1 VPDNVGV
8 HDNGLFAAVDV
19 HYSGPTSPKA
29 ALITAADP
37 RFAELAGTKT
47 IQVAEAAPYRPG
59 EFYLRE
65 LPPILAVCRDAGPLA
80 LIVVDG
86 YVDLEPGGRPG
97 LGAHVHD
104 ELRIP
109 VIGVA
114 KTAFRTATHAAQI
127 RRGQSARPLFI
138 TAAGIKIADAARLV
152 QDMAGPFR
160 VPDAL
165 RKADRLARGREV
177 PAASPAS
184 RTAAT

>member
-1 VPDNVGV
+1 MADNVGAQ
-8 HDNGLFAAVDV
+8 GKGMFAAVDV
-19 HYSGPTSPKA
+19 HYSGPPGATA
-29 ALITAADP
+29 ALVTAADP
-37 RFAELAGTKT
+37 RFAELEGTRT

-65 LPPILAVCRDAGPLA
+65 LPPILAVCRDAGPLV

-86 YVDLEPGGRPG
+86 YVDLDPAGRPG

-104 ELRIP
+104 ELGVP

-127 RRGQSARPLFI
+127 RRRQSARTLFI
-138 TAAGIKIADAARLV
+138 TAAGLTVADAASLV
-152 QDMAGPFR
+152 QDMAGSFR

-165 RKADRLARGREV
+165 RTADRLARGLEM
-177 PAASPAS
+177 PAASPSS
-184 RTAAT
+184 RKAAT